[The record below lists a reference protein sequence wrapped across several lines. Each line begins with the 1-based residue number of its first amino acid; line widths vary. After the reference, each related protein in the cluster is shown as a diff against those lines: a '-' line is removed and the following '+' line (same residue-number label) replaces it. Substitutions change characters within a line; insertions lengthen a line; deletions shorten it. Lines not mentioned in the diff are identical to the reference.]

1 MNVKLMQ
8 ELLVLDIYELKSAEE
23 LLNKEV
29 FKYKKLR
36 KIKKQIE
43 HGKINNIYFNDLLLE
58 LSKVY
63 SSYFIKE
70 NIEFLIK
77 NYSNKEDLN
86 IFLDIL
92 KNKNVNQFIMVE
104 ENCINQNYVL
114 EDGKNLIITDGNTE
128 SGTYI
133 DKDKKLYTEGIKNA
147 NYAIFINKEAPY
159 TNIAK
164 IVNLNNTLTNI
175 KMNNEEKNIDEQR
188 MLKNTKNV
196 NEILNILDMK
206 NKTIKLESLI
216 VKCLKRNNLS
226 DERRNELGQHLT
238 YLHLLIKNI
247 KDIENDLVEDT
258 KQNNMSLE
266 MLNNEIKIRK
276 VKTK

>member
-92 KNKNVNQFIMVE
+92 KNKNVNQFIMVK

-128 SGTYI
+128 FGTYI

-175 KMNNEEKNIDEQR
+175 KMNSEEKNIDEQR

-276 VKTK
+276 VKIK

>member
-92 KNKNVNQFIMVE
+92 KNKNVNQFIMVK

-128 SGTYI
+128 FGTYI
-133 DKDKKLYTEGIKNA
+133 DNDKKLYTEGIKNA

-247 KDIENDLVEDT
+247 KDIENDLVEDI